1 MRLDVY
7 LYKKG
12 YAESRSRARFLITEG
27 RVTIDGAIITKP
39 SYDVDENTTFE
50 VNVCPLQYVS
60 VGGLKLQAALDR
72 FELDVVGAVCADIGA
87 STGGFTDCLLRHG
100 AARVYAVD
108 SGTSQLHPS
117 LRADSRVIVMEGT
130 NARDMTASSL
140 PEMCSVVVCDV
151 SFISLTLILP
161 AIYEITAPDGHLV
174 ALIKPQF
181 ELDQDSLGS
190 SGVVTSPRAR
200 ADAVCRVISAAAE
213 LGLRALALTVSP
225 VTGGAV
231 ENERERRRGN
241 VEYLVLFKKTND
253 KEASPAITRA
263 DVMELI
269 KSEKDCSVAR
279 GR

>member
-7 LYKKG
+7 LYKAG

-27 RVTIDGAIITKP
+27 RVTLDGAVITKP
-39 SYDVDENTTFE
+39 SYDVDEDTIHKI
-50 VNVCPLQYVS
+50 NVRHLEYVS
-60 VGGLKLQAALDR
+60 VGGLKLQAALER
-72 FELDVVGAVCADIGA
+72 FELDVAGAVCADIGA

-100 AARVYAVD
+100 AVRVYAID

-117 LRADSRVIVMEGT
+117 LRTDGRVVVMEGT
-130 NARDMTASSL
+130 NAREMTVASL
-140 PEMCSVVVCDV
+140 PEMCSFVVCDV

-161 AIYEITAPDGHLV
+161 AVYEIIAHGGHLIV
-174 ALIKPQF
+174 LIKPQF
-181 ELDQDSLGS
+181 ELDQDRIGS
-190 SGVVTSPRAR
+190 SGVVTSPRVR
-200 ADAVCRVISAAAE
+200 ADAVYRVISAAAV

-241 VEYLVLFKKTND
+241 VEYLVLFKKTTD
-253 KEASPAITRA
+253 KEASPAITRE

-279 GR
+279 GQ

>member
-72 FELDVVGAVCADIGA
+72 FELDVAGAVCADIGA

-151 SFISLTLILP
+151 SFISLTLIIP
-161 AIYEITAPDGHLV
+161 AVNEIIAPGGHFV

-181 ELDQDSLGS
+181 ELDRDSIGS
-190 SGVVTSPRAR
+190 SGVVTLPRAR
-200 ADAVCRVISAAAE
+200 ADAVCRVISAAAAH
-213 LGLRALALTVSP
+213 GLCALALMVSP

-241 VEYLVLFKKTND
+241 VEYIALFEKTTD
-253 KEASPAITRA
+253 KEASPAITQA
-263 DVMELI
+263 DIMELI
-269 KSEKDCSVAR
+269 KSEKDCAVAR